1 MKKNEEQNINKKKLN
16 EILNLS
22 SKILKVFYIVIIAC
36 VIFLIT
42 ILAKELKI
50 FDFIFTIIKI
60 SMPLLIGFLI
70 AWVFNPIVNY
80 FEKKGLKR
88 IFGTLIVFFGLI
100 ILIALFLLTLIP
112 IINTQF
118 NDLIG
123 SIPSIFSRCRDLIN
137 DLFSN
142 IKNSFSGFDVESIRI
157 SILENLE
164 GYIRTISINLPNTI
178 LKIISE
184 LVSGIGFVFISII
197 IGFYMLVNF
206 NSISKYFISLF
217 PKKYRYEID
226 VLLSKI
232 SKQSYNFVKGTLI
245 VSTAIFIA
253 SSIAFAIIGLKAPLL
268 FGLFCGITNI
278 IPYIG
283 PYIGAVPA
291 VVVGLTQSTTTGI
304 LVAISIF
311 VIQQL
316 DGNFFTPYIMGKKM
330 QLHPVT
336 IILGLMLFGHF
347 FGIFGM
353 IISTPLIALLK
364 ILFNFFI
371 QKFDFFNYN
380 DEYFEDKKQKSVII
394 GRLKNGK

>member
-1 MKKNEEQNINKKKLN
+1 MKNKEETNVNKKKLN

-42 ILAKELKI
+42 VLCKELGI
-50 FDFIFTIIKI
+50 FNFIFTILKI
-60 SMPLLIGFLI
+60 CMPLLIGFLI
-70 AWVFNPIVNY
+70 AWVFNPIVNWL
-80 FEKKGLKR
+80 EKKGLKR
-88 IFGTLIVFFGLI
+88 VIGTIIVFLGLV
-100 ILIALFLLTLIP
+100 LLVVLFLVALIP
-112 IINTQF
+112 LINSQF

-123 SIPSIFSRCRDLIN
+123 SIPSILNKCKELIN
-137 DLFSN
+137 DFFAN
-142 IKNSFSGFDVESIRI
+142 IKDSVDGFDINSIRLATI
-157 SILENLE
+157 NSLE
-164 GYIRTISINLPNTI
+164 GYVKTISINLPNTI
-178 LKIISE
+178 LKLLSS

-226 VLLSKI
+226 VLLTKI
-232 SKQSYNFVKGTLI
+232 SSQSYNFVKGTLI
-245 VSTAIFIA
+245 ISSVIFIT
-253 SSIAFAIIGLKAPLL
+253 SSLAFWIIGLKAPLL
-268 FGLFCGITNI
+268 FGAFCGITNV

-291 VVVGLTQSTTTGI
+291 VIVGLTQSTSTGI
-304 LVAISIF
+304 LATVCVF

-336 IILGLMLFGHF
+336 IMLGLMLFGHF

-364 ILFNFFI
+364 TLLEFFI
-371 QKFDFFNYN
+371 RKFDIFNY
-380 DEYFEDKKQKSVII
+380 DEDYEEKKKKSIII
-394 GRLKNGK
+394 GREKSAK